1 MAEGVR
7 NRWLKY
13 YSTLSCKWS
22 DWFELLSDH
31 WITLFFMFI
40 MSSLI
45 SLYLHRRFQWWLRV
59 FVEIFVFSSF
69 QNASSNHTT
78 ADSINYRER
87 SCGWRSLNEY
97 ERPASIADIAWLS
110 RSRSEMA
117 SRERSMMV
125 SYASLFRV
133 FQIFIPSLQKKYNII
148 ILHDRTMTHSEFIKF
163 EFIVEVDFIY

>member
-1 MAEGVR
+1 MVKI
-7 NRWLKY
+7 LLY
-13 YSTLSCKWS
+13 LSCKWS

-40 MSSLI
+40 TSSLI
-45 SLYLHRRFQWWLRV
+45 SLYLHKRFQWWLRV

-125 SYASLFRV
+125 SYASLFP
-133 FQIFIPSLQKKYNII
+133 FKKNTISSFYMI
-148 ILHDRTMTHSEFIKF
+148 THSEFIKF